1 MNRTEM
7 ILIESV
13 PTTSNPNGVLSKDIL
28 SSVFALHDK
37 MTSLA
42 SFKSLCVK
50 QAGDSGDCEE
60 VQSPFVLWNDDGA
73 SIQGSTQ
80 DEILD
85 TITAG
90 KQGFVMDAFIGKVER
105 ENDDTGGRVLA
116 GSALQI
122 VYWIQDLASKEEE
135 ILAYEEDEFL
145 VLCRSEAATIA
156 SNTGAGVYCQA
167 ERSYTDE
174 SDRAIADDQNLMMF
188 AMILMIGYVSVVLS
202 RRDRVESKVL
212 LSFTIVVCVGLSLG
226 VAFGICGY
234 LKIPFTQMSMMT
246 IFIIMGV
253 GIDDMFV
260 ITGEFSRTPS
270 HLPSPERVALSLK
283 GVGNSIFYTS
293 VTDFLAFGIGS
304 FIDLPAVSFFCVT
317 AALAVLSVFL
327 VQVTFFAACLSLD
340 GMRIEGDRYDLVPC
354 WKREKWSER
363 NEKEKE
369 QEGIAKEIEEMK
381 EGGYSV
387 CVDFTSFL
395 LKPKVAPCLIF
406 LFLLLGSLMGY
417 RGITTI
423 GKGIKISDF
432 LPEGSYVSEYFEKRD
447 LYFGEIDRIEFIT
460 TVDVDV
466 GVEGDR
472 ARMDKLMADIEALEQ
487 TVGPPDCWYAAF
499 LSYWSDNNGGSIDD
513 AEASVVKSSF
523 TSFQST
529 PLYTT
534 RYSNAVVLNSGVV
547 STSKCGSLFYF
558 ASHDTDT
565 ALLDMDK
572 ARAAAGDDAFAFNA
586 NYLWMERYRIIDK
599 ITMTSLLGCML
610 GVFTISCLFLD
621 LLSAVLV
628 VVCVILIN
636 INLLGF
642 MSFWEVRLNVASL
655 VILILS
661 IGFSV
666 DYSAH
671 IAEGYLS
678 HRHRGRSAEEAVVS
692 GVKEMGVSV
701 MNGGIST
708 LLAVLMLSVSKSEG
722 FRVLFKMF
730 LGMVVFGLLHGL
742 VFLPSLFL
750 VTKSG
755 SGMGG
760 KVVEDNS
767 RSEEEAENMAL

>member
-1 MNRTEM
+1 
-7 ILIESV
+7 
-13 PTTSNPNGVLSKDIL
+13 
-28 SSVFALHDK
+28 
-37 MTSLA
+37 
-42 SFKSLCVK
+42 
-50 QAGDSGDCEE
+50 
-60 VQSPFVLWNDDGA
+60 
-73 SIQGSTQ
+73 
-80 DEILD
+80 
-85 TITAG
+85 
-90 KQGFVMDAFIGKVER
+90 
-105 ENDDTGGRVLA
+105 
-116 GSALQI
+116 I
-122 VYWIQDLASKEEE
+122 VYWIQDLPSKEDE
-135 ILAYEEDEFL
+135 ILAYESDEFL
-145 VLCRSEAATIA
+145 VICRSEGVSIA
-156 SNTGAGVYCQA
+156 SSTGAGVYCQA

-174 SDRAIADDQNLMMF
+174 SDRAIADDQSLMMF

-202 RRDRVESKVL
+202 RRDRVESKV
-212 LSFTIVVCVGLSLG
+212 SISE
-226 VAFGICGY
+226 
-234 LKIPFTQMSMMT
+234 LK
-246 IFIIMGV
+246 
-253 GIDDMFV
+253 
-260 ITGEFSRTPS
+260 
-270 HLPSPERVALSLK
+270 ERV
-283 GVGNSIFYTS
+283 V
-293 VTDFLAFGIGS
+293 

-317 AALAVLSVFL
+317 AAIAVLSVFL
-327 VQVTFFAACLSLD
+327 VQVTFFAACLGLD
-340 GMRIEGDRYDLVPC
+340 GRRIEADRYDMVPC
-354 WKREKWSER
+354 WRREKWNER
-363 NEKEKE
+363 NEEA
-369 QEGIAKEIEEMK
+369 EGITSKEMEEMK
-381 EGGYSV
+381 EGGYDT

-466 GVEGDR
+466 GVQEDR
-472 ARMDKLMADIEALEQ
+472 AGMDKLMADIEALDQ
-487 TVGPPDCWYAAF
+487 TVGPPDCWYSAF
-499 LSYWSDNNGGSIDD
+499 LSHWSADNSGRSIDSAPAD
-513 AEASVVKSSF
+513 DVRASFSSF
-523 TSFQST
+523 RST
-529 PLYTT
+529 PLFAT
-534 RYSNAVVLNSGVV
+534 RYAGSAVLLPGGGVV

-558 ASHDTDT
+558 ASHDTDA
-565 ALLDMDK
+565 ALLDMDR
-572 ARAAAGDDAFAFNA
+572 AREAAGDGAFAFNA

-599 ITMTSLLGCML
+599 ITISSLLGCMI

-621 LLSAVLV
+621 YLTAALV
-628 VVCVILIN
+628 VACVVLIN
-636 INLLGF
+636 VNLLGF

-678 HRHRGRSAEEAVVS
+678 HRHRGRGVERAVVL

-755 SGMGG
+755 GG
-760 KVVEDNS
+760 LGGQRKEGEGEGEGKELED
-767 RSEEEAENMAL
+767 AENAAL